1 MKESWL
7 AEALYVKAPFQPIMK
22 SAGRAGG
29 KHGRQSKEKIRRAK
43 FLNTNKD

>member
-22 SAGRAGG
+22 SARPCRRWRGG
-29 KHGRQSKEKIRRAK
+29 WVWGAWKAK
-43 FLNTNKD
+43 QGKGPSR